1 MEEAC
6 DSCGGFDAHPARVV
20 IAWTLSGSLGLD
32 ITLRKP
38 GTVEE
43 DDDLVVLHADEGLVY
58 YYCVER
64 KSEPTEA
71 SSNEVALVRYHR
83 PSQSLGWRED
93 SLSKRTDLRS
103 LGSIIFASH
112 AEKYQN
118 IHT

>member
-6 DSCGGFDAHPARVV
+6 DSCGRFDAHPACVV
-20 IAWTLSGSLGLD
+20 VAWALSGSLGLD
-32 ITLRKP
+32 ITLGKP

-43 DDDLVVLHADEGLVY
+43 DDDLVVLHADELLVY
-58 YYCVER
+58 YYCIDREF
-64 KSEPTEA
+64 EPTEA
-71 SSNEVALVRYHR
+71 SSGEVALVRYHR

-93 SLSKRTDLRS
+93 SLSKRTSLRS

-112 AEKYQN
+112 AEKYPN